1 MLVKNLGAAKTLWI
15 DSIKY
20 RLVGLQNFLMFQ
32 AVLFLNRKH
41 LGSIKLERYGSA
53 YGGWW
58 VPTEIPDRLQNKTLV
73 SAGLGFDTSF
83 DEALLQRGWSVI
95 GIDPLQECCEGA
107 IKNLGKFPKIQIM
120 NVGLSVKDGYQSFFQ
135 PKNPVHDSWSTI
147 NAQFVVDPLSKQFP
161 VVSLKKIALNAAVV
175 DAEFRYL
182 KMDIEG
188 AELALFQESKTD
200 FLGYDFLAVEID
212 FLSLIPFRKFRLRIR
227 RVWCMRRILR
237 ELNLDGWALVHVE
250 KSNFFWGRSPKFS
263 V

>member
-1 MLVKNLGAAKTLWI
+1 MVKKLGATKTLWVE
-15 DSIKY
+15 SIKY

-58 VPTEIPDRLQNKTLV
+58 VSTEIPDRIQTKTLV

-95 GIDPLQECCEGA
+95 GIDPLEECCEFA
-107 IKNLGKFPKIQIM
+107 LKNLERFPKIQIM
-120 NVGLSVKDGYQSFFQ
+120 NVGLSVKDGYQSFYQ
-135 PKNPVHDSWSTI
+135 PKNPIHDSWSTI
-147 NAQFVVDPLSKQFP
+147 NAQFVVEPLSKRFP
-161 VVSLKKIALNAAVV
+161 VVSLKKIATNAAVV
-175 DAEFRYL
+175 GADYSYL

-188 AELALFQESKTD
+188 AELALFQESLGD
-200 FLGYDFLAVEID
+200 FFDYDFLAVEID

-227 RVWCMRRILR
+227 RSWYMRKILR
-237 ELNLDGWALVHVE
+237 ELNRDGWVLVHVE
-250 KSNFFWGRSPKFS
+250 KTNFFWGKRSNL
-263 V
+263 